1 MALDKA
7 TQAEINRRIGQGHT
21 YARISKDMKLGYWDV
36 KGVARKSW
44 LAAKVRITNR
54 LKKLAVESNPERR
67 LKLIEEINA
76 DVNYLY
82 GSGKALGRT
91 IDGIEKVI
99 NG

>member
-1 MALDKA
+1 MALDKT
-7 TQAEINRRIGQGHT
+7 TQSEINRRIGLGHT
-21 YARISKDMKLGYWDV
+21 YARISREMELDWRDV

-54 LKKLAVESNPERR
+54 LKKLVVENNPERR
-67 LKLIEEINA
+67 QKLIEEINA

-82 GSGKALGRT
+82 YGGKALGKT
-91 IDGIEKVI
+91 IDSIEKVI

>member
-7 TQAEINRRIGQGHT
+7 TQDVINDKIARGHT
-21 YARISKDMKLGYWDV
+21 YARISRDMGLGYWDV

-54 LKKLAVESNPERR
+54 LKKLAVENNTERR
-67 LKLIEEINA
+67 QKLLAEINA

-82 GSGKALGRT
+82 GGGKALGRT
-91 IDGIEKVI
+91 IDSIEKVI